1 MVSNEPVTAVVL
13 AGGRGRRMG
22 GREKGLLPLAGRPLV
37 AHTVAALAPQVERV
51 VINAN
56 RDLEAYRQLGL
67 PVVPDAVPDQPGP
80 LAGVLTALREA
91 GDGLVLTA
99 PCDVPRLPADLVAR
113 MRAALEAAG
122 TEVCTVHDGTR
133 LHQVVLLLRPGA
145 AAGLRAFLAEGGQR
159 VEAWLRSQPFAE
171 ADFSDCPGC
180 FANVN
185 TPEELQRMEAEIER
199 A

>member
-1 MVSNEPVTAVVL
+1 MASRETVTAVVL

-22 GREKGLLPLAGRPLV
+22 GREKGLLPLAGRPLI
-37 AHTVAALAPQVERV
+37 AHTVAALAPQVDRV

-56 RDLEAYRQLGL
+56 RELDAYGRLGL

-80 LAGVLTALREA
+80 LAGVLTALQEA

-99 PCDVPRLPADLVAR
+99 PCDVPRLPGDLLTR
-113 MRAALEAAG
+113 MRAALDAAG
-122 TEVCTVHDGTR
+122 TEVCTVHDGAR
-133 LHQVVLLLRPGA
+133 LHQVILLLRPGA
-145 AAGLRAFLAEGGQR
+145 AEGLQAFLAEGGHR

-171 ADFSDCPGC
+171 ADFSDCPEA
-180 FANVN
+180 FANIN
-185 TPEELQRMEAEIER
+185 TPEELERMEAEIER